1 VRYKL
6 RTEPCQVRCSLNVSI
21 DVEPNQYA
29 RENFY
34 MKMTCR
40 AVLDVVTLYRAIR
53 ALLFKT
59 GRMDAG
65 QLPKPIMGG

>member
-1 VRYKL
+1 
-6 RTEPCQVRCSLNVSI
+6 VSI

-40 AVLDVVTLYRAIR
+40 AVLDVVTLYRAMR